1 MGILA
6 QITSAAKSKSASS
19 NETSLS
25 SGGHGIDKNR
35 VLSPTDPSVVNPVNA
50 GTWETVRTA
59 PVNHKPRYFNKAEAD
74 ALKQLSKQ
82 KKEEARQAKRAYKSL
97 ESLEETD
104 AQVHTAHRGYIKGV
118 ADSEL
123 TKKRSDA
130 STARHLH
137 TLKPFSQ
144 LFNYILLNPWVK
156 LLLKHYKVFY
166 DSITSKNSLCNRL
179 CIMD

>member
-6 QITSAAKSKSASS
+6 RITSAGKSKSSSS

-35 VLSPTDPSVVNPVNA
+35 VLSPTDPDVVNPVNA

-59 PVNHKPRYFNKAEAD
+59 PVNHTPRYFNKAEAD
-74 ALKQLSKQ
+74 ALKQVASQ
-82 KKEEARQAKRAYKSL
+82 KREEARQAKRAYKSL
-97 ESLEETD
+97 KKLEQSD
-104 AQVHTAHRGYIKGV
+104 AQVHTAHRNYIKEV

-137 TLKPFSQ
+137 TLRPEYAKLGFGLDRAENRAQ
-144 LFNYILLNPWVK
+144 QRLDELKAKVK
-156 LLLKHYKVFY
+156 DKY
-166 DSITSKNSLCNRL
+166 
-179 CIMD
+179 